1 LSAEVL
7 FIFPAEYISV
17 FRIFI
22 RHGSCGF

>member
-17 FRIFI
+17 FRIL
-22 RHGSCGF
+22 RHDSCGF